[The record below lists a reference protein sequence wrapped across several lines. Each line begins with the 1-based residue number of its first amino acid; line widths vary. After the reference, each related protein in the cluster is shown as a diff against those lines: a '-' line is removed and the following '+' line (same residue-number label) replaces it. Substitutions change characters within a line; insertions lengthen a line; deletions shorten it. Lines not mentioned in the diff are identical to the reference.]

1 MEEDWQRDLEHWL
14 EPYLQGLG
22 NKTRRR
28 MCPAYIAGLIGPG
41 DRKSIQPIA
50 ARAEALSYDRLHH
63 FIGAGLWD
71 SAPLEATLWRQADTL
86 VGGDKAWLIIDDTAL
101 PKKGKASVGVAP
113 QYATVLG
120 KNANCQTLV
129 SVTLASGEVPLTLGL
144 RLFLPESWTN
154 DTLRMARAGVPE
166 AFQAYRTKP
175 DIALEEIDRVVAA
188 GVRFGCVLADA
199 GYGLSAPFRQALSAR
214 GLCWAVGIPRHQ
226 KIYPAD
232 VQLIFPVAGRGRPRV
247 RHVPDVKSRAA
258 HAMLEEAKWRQV
270 SWRRGTKGRL
280 TARFAVM
287 RVRIADGAPQ
297 RIGAAGAQHM
307 PGEEAWLVGEHRSS
321 GERKYYL
328 SNLPADTPI
337 KDVAGAIKARW
348 ICEQA
353 HQQLKE
359 ELGLDHF
366 EGRSWTGLHRH
377 ALMTMIAYAFL
388 QTRRLAQTG
397 RKKKTLRSATAT
409 QSAGCPSGHP

>member
-1 MEEDWQRDLEHWL
+1 MDTDWQSDLELWL
-14 EPYLQGLG
+14 EPFLKGLG

-41 DRKSIQPIA
+41 DRKSIQPMA
-50 ARAEALSYDRLHH
+50 ARSDAISYDRLHH
-63 FIGAGLWD
+63 FIGAGVWD
-71 SAPLEATLWRQADTL
+71 SAPLEARLWQQADDL
-86 VGGDKAWLIIDDTAL
+86 VGGEKAWLIIDDTAL
-101 PKKGKASVGVAP
+101 PKKGNASVGVAP
-113 QYATVLG
+113 QYASALG

-129 SVTLASGEVPLTLGL
+129 SVTLASGEVPLMLSL
-144 RLFLPESWTN
+144 RLFLPESWTS
-154 DTLRMARAGVPE
+154 DEARMIKAGVPE
-166 AFQAYRTKP
+166 QFRQARTKP
-175 DIALEEIDRVVAA
+175 ELAIEEIDRIAAA

-199 GYGLSAPFRQALSAR
+199 GYGLSAPFRQALSSR
-214 GLCWAVGIPRHQ
+214 GLCWAVGIPKHQ
-226 KIYPAD
+226 KVYPAD
-232 VQLIFPVAGRGRPRV
+232 VQLIFPVAGRGRPRL
-247 RHVPDVKSRAA
+247 RHVPDAKSVAA
-258 HAMLEEAKWRQV
+258 HTILEKAKWRRV

-280 TARFAVM
+280 VARFAAM

-297 RIGAAGAQHM
+297 RIGSAGAQHM
-307 PGEEAWLVGEHRSS
+307 PGEEAWLVGEHRSN

-337 KDVAGAIKARW
+337 KDVTGAIKARW

-377 ALMTMIAYAFL
+377 TLMTMMAYAFL
-388 QTRRLAQTG
+388 QTRRLAQAG
-397 RKKKTLRSATAT
+397 REKKSLRATAAAEP
-409 QSAGCPSGHP
+409 AGSPPSHP